1 MQSIFSLNKWILK
14 KNEWNFFDQKI
25 IKKDVSWNFLLL
37 KKNEDGDWDT
47 GEIKRMAKASNVNLS
62 TYLIN
67 PQYDLN
73 FFLSIKVRS

>member
-1 MQSIFSLNKWILK
+1 MNKWILK

-37 KKNEDGDWDT
+37 KKNEDGDWDA
-47 GEIKRMAKASNVNLS
+47 GEIKRMAKVSIVNLS

>member
-1 MQSIFSLNKWILK
+1 MNKWILK

-37 KKNEDGDWDT
+37 KKNEDGDWDA

>member
-1 MQSIFSLNKWILK
+1 MNKWILK

-47 GEIKRMAKASNVNLS
+47 GEIKRMAKASKVNLS

-73 FFLSIKVRS
+73 FFLSIRVRS